1 MFLSSTFT
9 RSNALSNSPM
19 KSLNRLLNSRL
30 YMSTKILAL
39 DFDGVVCASSP
50 ESSYSSIIAARSH
63 WKDFNVIENSEEENK
78 IKQAIMDLRPIVEAG
93 YENMLLARL
102 CLQELNNNNNN
113 IDSNELMNQWIN
125 TSIKTDLLL
134 ECNET
139 SDNLSASSIE
149 SIA

>member
-1 MFLSSTFT
+1 
-9 RSNALSNSPM
+9 
-19 KSLNRLLNSRL
+19 
-30 YMSTKILAL
+30 MSTKILAL

-78 IKQAIMDLRPIVEAG
+78 IKQAIMDLRPIVETG

-113 IDSNELMNQWIN
+113 NIDCNELMNQWIN

-139 SDNLSASSIE
+139 SDKS
-149 SIA
+149 